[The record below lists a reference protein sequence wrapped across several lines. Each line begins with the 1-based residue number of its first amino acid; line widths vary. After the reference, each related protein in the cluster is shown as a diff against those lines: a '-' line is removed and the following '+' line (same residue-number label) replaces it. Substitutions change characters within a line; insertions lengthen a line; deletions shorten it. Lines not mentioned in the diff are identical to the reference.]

1 MLTRA
6 HLSGWSTCG
15 PVSGVPCC
23 ALTLPGAIRLT
34 LAQLTHAAAACSGA
48 AWHEP
53 TPTTRWARRFGWY
66 AGSDGAPEHTDRECE
81 REASYRQWFQC
92 VPCRCTSSRSCN
104 DGLQTTGLLAGTTPD
119 EVRGGRH
126 EQRGDGRLTKHHRVM
141 SFGRQEGRFFYQTK
155 AWKRP
160 KQRHRSKGELRQ
172 S

>member
-1 MLTRA
+1 M
-6 HLSGWSTCG
+6 G
-15 PVSGVPCC
+15 PRGTNPHQ
-23 ALTLPGAIRLT
+23 LHGGPG
-34 LAQLTHAAAACSGA
+34 
-48 AWHEP
+48 
-53 TPTTRWARRFGWY
+53 RFTFH
-66 AGSDGAPEHTDRECE
+66 AGSDGAPEHTGRECE

-160 KQRHRSKGELRQ
+160 KQGHRSKGELRHSWLPTLPKRNEFRVLLNSAGQ
-172 S
+172 SVEWRL